1 MLVQQCNVGLI
12 QVVLSLS
19 LGDVG
24 DLDRLAVSEDE
35 AFAGFEGFPRGNLD
49 GSYGCDMIGLVHD
62 VVPEPSSSNWAV
74 SLFICRALHPGESS
88 LSRLWNLRRI
98 TGAVKQ
104 KTGAWHGKSM
114 SGARLAYVEYLVIG
128 LSLVYLLG

>member
-12 QVVLSLS
+12 QVVFSLS

-24 DLDRLAVSEDE
+24 DFEKPAVSEDE
-35 AFAGFEGFPRGNLD
+35 AFAGFEGFSRGNLD
-49 GSYGCDMIGLVHD
+49 GSYGCDMIGLVHCYTSK
-62 VVPEPSSSNWAV
+62 PSSCSWAV

-88 LSRLWNLRRI
+88 LSRLWNLCRI